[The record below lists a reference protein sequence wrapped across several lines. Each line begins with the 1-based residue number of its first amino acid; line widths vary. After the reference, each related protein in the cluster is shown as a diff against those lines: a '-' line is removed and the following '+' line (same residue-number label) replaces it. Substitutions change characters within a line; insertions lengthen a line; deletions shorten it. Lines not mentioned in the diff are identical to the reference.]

1 MKSKAGFSS
10 FLLILLFACWL
21 NAQDATREIDAFVE
35 AEMSRQKIPGIS
47 LAVVKNGAPLLVKGY
62 GFSNVEHSVS
72 VKPETIFQSGSVGK
86 QFTAFAVMMLI
97 EEGKAS
103 LDDKLL
109 KHLPDIP
116 SEWNAITI
124 RHLLTHTAGL
134 GDYPRDFDLQ
144 RDATEAEI
152 FKKLQAVKPAAA
164 PGERWAY
171 SNVGYMTLGVLIR
184 KVSGKF
190 YADFLQERVFKPLG
204 MTTARVISERDIVA
218 NRAAGY
224 ILVNGE
230 LKNQTWVAPTL
241 NTTADGALY
250 LTALDM
256 VKWEGAL
263 AAGKLLS
270 KASYEEM
277 WKPVQLNNGSKHPY
291 GFGWALSSVNQH
303 RIIEHSGA
311 WQGFKAHIARFPD
324 KKLTVI
330 AFANLAQANPG
341 QIVHGIA
348 RIIDPELKPKPMN
361 DPDPAHTAQMK
372 VLLQEVLDKKVDL
385 NRFTAEMQTAIKD
398 SDRLAELIKAL
409 GAMKTFA
416 FMDKVESP
424 AATRFRYKVEYAEM
438 NLSLIIVID
447 KAGKI
452 AGFGLQPE

>member
-1 MKSKAGFSS
+1 MKSKASLSS
-10 FLLILLFACWL
+10 FLLILLFACWI
-21 NAQDATREIDAFVE
+21 NAQDAKGEIDAFVE

-47 LAVVKNGAPLLVKGY
+47 LAVVKNGAPLVVKGY

-124 RHLLTHTAGL
+124 RHLLTHSAGL

-171 SNVGYMTLGVLIR
+171 SNVGYVTLGVLIR
-184 KVSGKF
+184 KLSGRF
-190 YADFLQERVFKPLG
+190 YGDYLQEKIFKPLG
-204 MTTARVISERDIVA
+204 MTTARIISEHDIVP
-218 NRAAGY
+218 NRSAGY
-224 ILVNGE
+224 MLVKGE
-230 LKNQTWVAPTL
+230 LKNQEWVAPTL

-256 VKWEGAL
+256 VKWEAGL

-270 KASYEEM
+270 NASYEVM
-277 WKPVQLNNGSKHPY
+277 WQPVKLNGGTTHPY
-291 GFGWALSSVNQH
+291 GFGWMFGTVNGH
-303 RIIEHSGA
+303 RTIEHSGS
-311 WQGFKAHIARFPD
+311 WQGFKAHILRFPD
-324 KKLTVI
+324 NKLTVI
-330 AFANLAQANPG
+330 VFANLAQANPTRMA
-341 QIVHGIA
+341 HRIA
-348 RIIDPELKPKPMN
+348 ALVDPQLEPKAIPDPE
-361 DPDPAHTAQMK
+361 PA
-372 VLLQEVLDKKVDL
+372 
-385 NRFTAEMQTAIKD
+385 RTAEMKQLLEDVLAQKADMTRFTVEMQAAIKET
-398 SDRLAELIKAL
+398 DRLLAYVKTL
-409 GAMKTFA
+409 GSMKSFA
-416 FMDKVESP
+416 FFDKL
-424 AATRFRYKVEYAEM
+424 AAEQGTRYRYKIEYNEM
-438 NLSLIIVID
+438 TLSLVVIVN
-447 KAGKI
+447 KQGKI